1 MTLVCTNQIRYDNKT
16 ITGYTQ
22 QKLLE
27 TQIVKKR
34 IAIVNF
40 MAIVSALYLYDRHNR
55 LCESGV
61 YSMFSFL
68 EYIVIVANIIF
79 HLQAYYDLSEYSII
93 VEKFDTVRLTS
104 KQSNFKVT

>member
-1 MTLVCTNQIRYDNKT
+1 
-16 ITGYTQ
+16 
-22 QKLLE
+22 
-27 TQIVKKR
+27 
-34 IAIVNF
+34 
-40 MAIVSALYLYDRHNR
+40 
-55 LCESGV
+55 
-61 YSMFSFL
+61 MFSFL